1 MLKKLNAIKFLLL
14 AVLCTIIGLFVI
26 GYFSANKKSEPV
38 FRSKIEQIMYDTK
51 NKSPKYVITLP
62 DRMPKT
68 KKEITEQKTTE
79 ASDNSQAKNSDD
91 ETKEPLQEAMQNLPH
106 LKSLKKMQNK
116 LALQFVE
123 VNKNL
128 IEEKGTYQI
137 PKIDG
142 KQKPWEAYS
151 KKVKVMPQ
159 FFKVAIVIKNFGINR
174 ENASLI
180 ADGLPDEVSFSF
192 SPYASNI
199 KDQVIYARNMGHE
212 TYIDFLLPSKDYL
225 KSDGGPLS
233 MSLTASIKENMDRL
247 YKTLSGEF
255 AVGGVVISQGVADDS
270 NVEQLTL
277 LLEELKNRGLLIV
290 DASNE
295 TFIDNMLI
303 DKLARVKA
311 DIVIEKDFTR
321 KNIESKLKTAENIAK
336 EKGKVVIVIEPKPSA
351 ILVLNDWF
359 NSFSP
364 QLSYEQMKEQN
375 ITEFEKP
382 FALVPVSNLV
392 VE

>member
-62 DRMPKT
+62 DRTPKT
-68 KKEITEQKTTE
+68 KKEIGEQKIAE
-79 ASDNSQAKNSDD
+79 ASDNSQPKNSDD
-91 ETKEPLQEAMQNLPH
+91 ETKDPLQEAMQNLPH

-159 FFKVAIVIKNFGINR
+159 FFKVAIVIKNFGINKA
-174 ENASLI
+174 NASLI

-233 MSLTASIKENMDRL
+233 MSLTASIKENIDRL

-295 TFIDNMLI
+295 TFIDNMVI

>member
-1 MLKKLNAIKFLLL
+1 
-14 AVLCTIIGLFVI
+14 
-26 GYFSANKKSEPV
+26 
-38 FRSKIEQIMYDTK
+38 MYDTK

-91 ETKEPLQEAMQNLPH
+91 ETKDPLQEAMQNLPH

-159 FFKVAIVIKNFGINR
+159 FFKVAVVIKNFGINKA
-174 ENASLI
+174 NASLI

-295 TFIDNMLI
+295 TFIDNMVI

-321 KNIESKLKTAENIAK
+321 KNIENKLKTAENIAK

>member
-62 DRMPKT
+62 DRTPKT
-68 KKEITEQKTTE
+68 KKEIGEQKIAE
-79 ASDNSQAKNSDD
+79 ASDNSQPKNSDD
-91 ETKEPLQEAMQNLPH
+91 ETKDPLQEAMQNLPH

-159 FFKVAIVIKNFGINR
+159 FFKVAIVIKNFGINKA
-174 ENASLI
+174 NASLI

-225 KSDGGPLS
+225 KSDSGPLS

-321 KNIESKLKTAENIAK
+321 KNIENKLKTAENIAK

>member
-91 ETKEPLQEAMQNLPH
+91 ETKDPLQEAMQNLPH

-159 FFKVAIVIKNFGINR
+159 FFKVAVVIKNFGINKA
-174 ENASLI
+174 NASLI

-295 TFIDNMLI
+295 TFIDNMVI

-321 KNIESKLKTAENIAK
+321 KNIENKLKTAENIAK

>member
-1 MLKKLNAIKFLLL
+1 MLKKLKAIKFLLL
-14 AVLCTIIGLFVI
+14 TVLCTIIGLFVI

-62 DRMPKT
+62 DRTSKS
-68 KKEITEQKTTE
+68 KKEVTEQKIDDT
-79 ASDNSQAKNSDD
+79 AKKNQLKSSED
-91 ETKEPLQEAMQNLPH
+91 EKKDPLQETMQNLPH
-106 LKSLKKMQNK
+106 LASLGKVQNK
-116 LALQFVE
+116 LPLRFIE
-123 VNKNL
+123 PDKNL
-128 IEEKGTYQI
+128 IEEKDTFQI
-137 PKIDG
+137 PKVDG
-142 KQKPWEAYS
+142 NQKPWEAYS

-159 FFKVAIVIKNFGINR
+159 FFKVAVVVKNFGINKT
-174 ENASLI
+174 NASLI

-192 SPYASNI
+192 SPYASNV
-199 KDQVIYARNMGHE
+199 KDQIAYARNMGHE
-212 TYIDFLLPSKDYL
+212 TYIDFLLPSKNYL
-225 KSDGGPLS
+225 KSDSGPLS
-233 MSLTASIKENMDRL
+233 MSLTASIKENMERL

-255 AVGGVVISQGVADDS
+255 AIGGVVISQGVADDS

-277 LLEELKNRGLLIV
+277 LFEELKNRGLLIV
-290 DASNE
+290 DASDE
-295 TFIDNMLI
+295 TFIDNMVI

-321 KNIESKLKTAENIAK
+321 KNIEDKLQTAENIAR

-351 ILVLNDWF
+351 ILVLNEWF
-359 NSFSP
+359 KSFSP

-375 ITEFEKP
+375 ITEIEKP
-382 FALVPVSNLV
+382 FALVPISNLV

>member
-14 AVLCTIIGLFVI
+14 TVLCTIIGLFVI

-62 DRMPKT
+62 DRTSKS
-68 KKEITEQKTTE
+68 KKEVTEQKIDDT
-79 ASDNSQAKNSDD
+79 AKKNQLKSSED
-91 ETKEPLQEAMQNLPH
+91 EKKDPLQETMQNLPH
-106 LKSLKKMQNK
+106 LASLGKVQNK
-116 LALQFVE
+116 LPLRFIE
-123 VNKNL
+123 PDKNL
-128 IEEKGTYQI
+128 IEEKDTFQI
-137 PKIDG
+137 PKVDG
-142 KQKPWEAYS
+142 NQKPWEAYS

-159 FFKVAIVIKNFGINR
+159 FFKVAVVVKNFGINKT
-174 ENASLI
+174 NASLI

-192 SPYASNI
+192 SPYASNV
-199 KDQVIYARNMGHE
+199 KDQIAYARNMGHE
-212 TYIDFLLPSKDYL
+212 TYIDFLLPSKNYL
-225 KSDGGPLS
+225 KSDSGPLS
-233 MSLTASIKENMDRL
+233 MSLTASIKENMERL

-255 AVGGVVISQGVADDS
+255 AIGGVVISQGVADDS

-277 LLEELKNRGLLIV
+277 LFDELKNRGLLIV
-290 DASNE
+290 DASDE
-295 TFIDNMLI
+295 TFIDNMVI

-321 KNIESKLKTAENIAK
+321 KNIEDKLETAENIAR

-351 ILVLNDWF
+351 ILVLNEWF
-359 NSFSP
+359 KSFSP

-375 ITEFEKP
+375 ITEIEKP
-382 FALVPVSNLV
+382 FALVPISNLV

>member
-62 DRMPKT
+62 DRTPKT
-68 KKEITEQKTTE
+68 KKEIGEQKIAE
-79 ASDNSQAKNSDD
+79 ASDNSQPKNSDD
-91 ETKEPLQEAMQNLPH
+91 ETKDPLQEAMQNLPH

-137 PKIDG
+137 PKI
-142 KQKPWEAYS
+142 KRKKKPWEAYS

-159 FFKVAIVIKNFGINR
+159 FFKVAIVIKNFGINKA
-174 ENASLI
+174 NASLI

-212 TYIDFLLPSKDYL
+212 TYIDFLLLSKDYL
-225 KSDGGPLS
+225 KSDSGPLS

-270 NVEQLTL
+270 NVEQLT
-277 LLEELKNRGLLIV
+277 
-290 DASNE
+290 
-295 TFIDNMLI
+295 
-303 DKLARVKA
+303 
-311 DIVIEKDFTR
+311 
-321 KNIESKLKTAENIAK
+321 
-336 EKGKVVIVIEPKPSA
+336 
-351 ILVLNDWF
+351 
-359 NSFSP
+359 
-364 QLSYEQMKEQN
+364 
-375 ITEFEKP
+375 
-382 FALVPVSNLV
+382 
-392 VE
+392 

>member
-38 FRSKIEQIMYDTK
+38 FRCKIEQIMYDTK

-62 DRMPKT
+62 DRTPKT
-68 KKEITEQKTTE
+68 KKEIGEQKIAE
-79 ASDNSQAKNSDD
+79 ASDNSQPKNSDD
-91 ETKEPLQEAMQNLPH
+91 ETKDPLQEAMQNLPH

-159 FFKVAIVIKNFGINR
+159 FFKVAIVIKNFGINKA
-174 ENASLI
+174 NASLI

-225 KSDGGPLS
+225 KSDSGPLS

-321 KNIESKLKTAENIAK
+321 KNIENKLKTAENIAK